1 MVPRLFHNL
10 LHKKNFYKFPET
22 SGRFKGSVITS
33 PSTQTLRLLNRRLF
47 SWLFTICS
55 TIFCKYHKIKLA
67 ILFPTCL
74 LQTLSHCSRLRR
86 ALWCI
91 ATPNVICLARRK
103 ETKKKRN
110 KQEKKQT
117 GKDTNKKRTKEE
129 TKLRTNERKRSNA
142 EDFINIS
149 SSSHRLNVAL
159 EIFSVNSA
167 LVGNDKLL
175 VADDRQHRLI
185 IILKRIH

>member
-1 MVPRLFHNL
+1 M
-10 LHKKNFYKFPET
+10 
-22 SGRFKGSVITS
+22 SGPVFVK
-33 PSTQTLRLLNRRLF
+33 
-47 SWLFTICS
+47 
-55 TIFCKYHKIKLA
+55 
-67 ILFPTCL
+67 
-74 LQTLSHCSRLRR
+74 
-86 ALWCI
+86 
-91 ATPNVICLARRK
+91 
-103 ETKKKRN
+103 
-110 KQEKKQT
+110 
-117 GKDTNKKRTKEE
+117 
-129 TKLRTNERKRSNA
+129 KLRTNERKRSNE